1 MPSKDRRFKSV
12 VGKVFTAVEGNSGLL
27 DLLEIAIST
36 GRKTAFIE
44 ALVQILPTAFARYN
58 KQPEELFNLFTSWFG
73 DNSNFST
80 DFSRIYAALQHRQ
93 RYLLDNRFQKRQ
105 FISSI
110 GLDWTADA
118 KSSFFSKV
126 NPLCD
131 VVKNFSF
138 LS

>member
-12 VGKVFTAVEGNSGLL
+12 VRKVFTAVEGNSGLL

-44 ALVQILPTAFARYN
+44 ALLQTLPTAFDPYN
-58 KQPEELFNLFTSWFG
+58 KQPEELFNLFTTWFG
-73 DNSNFST
+73 INSDFTT
-80 DFSRIYAALQHRQ
+80 DYSQIYAALQHRQ
-93 RYLLDNRFQKRQ
+93 RYLLDNRFQKRH
-105 FISSI
+105 FISAI

-118 KSSFFSKV
+118 KSSFLSKV

-131 VVKNFSF
+131 VVRKFSF